1 MHSFTRAFDFW
12 KVYSLLMYP
21 CFVISLVLRMVMS
34 YNDKCEDVR
43 QSFKKFHQ
51 FLNIMHNAVL
61 CYALLWQAVPAT
73 AAVATAT
80 EAAAAAAAIAVV
92 RTFLGR

>member
-34 YNDKCEDVR
+34 YNDKCEEVL
-43 QSFKKFHQ
+43 KY
-51 FLNIMHNAVL
+51 NAVL

-73 AAVATAT
+73 AAVATET
-80 EAAAAAAAIAVV
+80 EAVAAAIAVV

>member
-34 YNDKCEDVR
+34 YNDKCEDVPYVR
-43 QSFKKFHQ
+43 ALKKSI
-51 FLNIMHNAVL
+51 NS
-61 CYALLWQAVPAT
+61 
-73 AAVATAT
+73 
-80 EAAAAAAAIAVV
+80 
-92 RTFLGR
+92 

>member
-1 MHSFTRAFDFW
+1 M
-12 KVYSLLMYP
+12 L
-21 CFVISLVLRMVMS
+21 
-34 YNDKCEDVR
+34 
-43 QSFKKFHQ
+43 
-51 FLNIMHNAVL
+51 L